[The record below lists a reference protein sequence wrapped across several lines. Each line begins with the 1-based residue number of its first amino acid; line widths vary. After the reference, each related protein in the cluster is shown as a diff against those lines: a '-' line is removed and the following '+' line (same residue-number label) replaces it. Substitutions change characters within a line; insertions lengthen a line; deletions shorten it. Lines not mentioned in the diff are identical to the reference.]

1 MLARIMLRPRSRIGG
16 QPSPVTHRPRS
27 QSVAKIM
34 SQETAAITP
43 KLSTPQAAVDEIE
56 RELNVR
62 LRCFPRWVSEGR
74 VSRTDAQD
82 RIDRLHTAYEL
93 LKGAV
98 AKEAAAV

>member
-1 MLARIMLRPRSRIGG
+1 MSSE
-16 QPSPVTHRPRS
+16 PSS
-27 QSVAKIM
+27 
-34 SQETAAITP
+34 ITP

-62 LRCFPRWVSEGR
+62 IRCFPRWVAEGR

-93 LKGAV
+93 LKGVVEKEVPAV
-98 AKEAAAV
+98 